1 MAKSAFV
8 AIVGRPSSGK
18 STLLNALCG
27 AKVSIV
33 SPVPQ
38 TTRNAVRGIINRD
51 EGQLVFID
59 TPGFHLS
66 EKKLNIKL
74 KNVALSALGDADI
87 VVYVLDSTREPGAEE
102 EALASNFSAPSG
114 SADTVYKGSRRKMVV
129 AINKIDAKDADVVRA
144 TQFVAE
150 HLPAAT
156 IVRISALTGEGLD
169 ELVSAL
175 LGLAE
180 EGPQWYPPEYYT
192 DQDPVFR
199 IAEIIREKAI
209 NHTREELPHALF
221 IDFVDSRKLEDGGLE
236 ASYDIVVERESQ
248 KGIVI
253 GKGGSMIKVIREEAE
268 ADLAELF
275 DYPVHLRLQ
284 VRVDSSWKHDDK
296 RLDSLIF

>member
-38 TTRNAVRGIINRD
+38 TTRNTVRGIVNRAA
-51 EGQLVFID
+51 GQIVFLD

-66 EKKLNIKL
+66 DKKLNLRL
-74 KNVALSALGDADI
+74 KDIVLRALADADI
-87 VVYVLDSTREPGAEE
+87 VVYLIDATREPGPEE
-102 EALASNFSAPSG
+102 EAMVAALTASNMPIIA
-114 SADTVYKGSRRKMVV
+114 VV
-129 AINKIDAKDADVVRA
+129 NKIDHAEAQPERA
-144 TQFVAE
+144 VAFVAG

-156 IVRISALTGEGLD
+156 VLQVSAKENRGLD
-169 ELVSAL
+169 VLVEKL
-175 LGLAE
+175 LGAAE
-180 EGPQWYPPEYYT
+180 EGPAWYPEEYYT
-192 DQDPVFR
+192 DQEPVFR
-199 IAEIIREKAI
+199 IAEIIREKI
-209 NHTREELPHALF
+209 ILHTREELPHAVF
-221 IDFVDSRKLEDGGLE
+221 VDFTDSRKLEEGGLE
-236 ASYDIVVERESQ
+236 VNYDIVVERESQ

-253 GKGGSMIKVIREEAE
+253 GKAGSMIKQIREEAE
-268 ADLAELF
+268 ADLAEIF
-275 DYPVHLRLQ
+275 DYPVKLRLQ

>member
-74 KNVALSALGDADI
+74 KNVALSALGDAD
-87 VVYVLDSTREPGAEE
+87 VVLYVLDSTREPGAEE
-102 EALASNFSAPSG
+102 EALALNFSVPSG
-114 SADTVYKGSRRKMVV
+114 SADTMHKVLHKKMVV
-129 AINKIDAKDADVVRA
+129 AINKIDAKDADVARA

-150 HLPAAT
+150 YLSAAT

-221 IDFVDSRKLEDGGLE
+221 IDFVDSRRLEDGSLE

-253 GKGGSMIKVIREEAE
+253 GKGGSMIRVIREEAE

-275 DYPVHLRLQ
+275 EYPVHLRLQ

-296 RLDSLIF
+296 RLDGLIF

>member
-59 TPGFHLS
+59 TPGFHIS
-66 EKKLNIKL
+66 ERKLNIKL

-87 VVYVLDSTREPGAEE
+87 VVYVLDSTREPGPEE
-102 EALASNFSAPSG
+102 EALASNFSVPSG
-114 SADTVYKGSRRKMVV
+114 SADTVHKGSRRKMVV
-129 AINKIDAKDADVVRA
+129 AINKIDAKDADVARA
-144 TQFVAE
+144 VQFVAE

-221 IDFVDSRKLEDGGLE
+221 IDFVDSRKLEDGSLE

-284 VRVDSSWKHDDK
+284 VRVDPSWKHDDK